1 MKKPPDLLTSC
12 FVSTI
17 RTYNRSPICPVLVDP
32 TLVICPNVGAVTLVL
47 GLFNCRQLNTLN
59 DSNRNW
65 ICEAAAQGER
75 LRKRQVHAPTARP
88 AHIGGVLV
96 ARPNRCTRGRRGRHQ
111 RVRASIEVLQ
121 RIAPVVEY
129 LVAAV
134 VIGPAV
140 RNARRL
146 GNP

>member
-1 MKKPPDLLTSC
+1 M
-12 FVSTI
+12 
-17 RTYNRSPICPVLVDP
+17 NRSPICPVLVDP
-32 TLVICPNVGAVTLVL
+32 TLVICPNVGAVTVVL

-59 DSNRNW
+59 DSKRNW
-65 ICEAAAQGER
+65 ICEVP
-75 LRKRQVHAPTARP
+75 RKVNVFANVRSTRRRPGPRTSEEFWLPGRIVAP
-88 AHIGGVLV
+88 VV
-96 ARPNRCTRGRRGRHQ
+96 AEVVHQ
-111 RVRASIEVLQ
+111 RVRAAIEVLQ

-146 GNP
+146 GDPQRFAAIGN